1 MHVVLAPTRARV
13 TASTPVAAKGTSRS
27 ARVVA
32 VAKRTAA
39 IGPARRVVRLS
50 ASVSRSGDDAK
61 VVVEANEA
69 VNEVTAAEGASAAM
83 GLHAQDDEMMDSTA
97 VAATAL
103 FATFAFAFFAG
114 ADPAVAMD
122 HSGMD
127 LTQSHEVFQTAG
139 GDVPFWANM
148 VKYARFSI
156 SIMVGFAFMFGR
168 PVVALLKKPQTAFL
182 VIGGGYGAVRFFQWT
197 ITTMSGVNDPM
208 TMDF

>member
-61 VVVEANEA
+61 VVVEAKEA
-69 VNEVTAAEGASAAM
+69 VNEVTAAEGTSAAQ
-83 GLHAQDDEMMDSTA
+83 GPHTQDDEMMDSTA

-168 PVVALLKKPQTAFL
+168 PVVALLNKPQTAFL

>member
-61 VVVEANEA
+61 VVVEAKEA
-69 VNEVTAAEGASAAM
+69 VNELTAAEGASAAQ
-83 GLHAQDDEMMDSTA
+83 GPHTQDDEMMDSTA

-168 PVVALLKKPQTAFL
+168 PVVNLLKKPQTAVL
-182 VIGGGYGAVRFFQWT
+182 VIGGAYGGFRFFKWT
-197 ITTMSGVNDPM
+197 IETMVGMNDDM
-208 TMDF
+208 TINY

>member
-61 VVVEANEA
+61 VVVEAKEA
-69 VNEVTAAEGASAAM
+69 VNELTAAEGASAAQ
-83 GLHAQDDEMMDSTA
+83 GPHTQDDEMMDSTA

-139 GDVPFWANM
+139 GEVPFWANM

-156 SIMVGFAFMFGR
+156 SIMVGFAYMFGR
-168 PVVALLKKPQTAFL
+168 PVVGLLKKPQTAAL
-182 VIGGGYGAVRFFQWT
+182 VVAAGAGGYFFFKFT
-197 ITTMSGVNDPM
+197 IESMLGVNDPS
-208 TMDF
+208 TFS

>member
-1 MHVVLAPTRARV
+1 MHVVLAPVRARV

-61 VVVEANEA
+61 VVVEAKEA
-69 VNEVTAAEGASAAM
+69 VNELTAAEGASAAQ
-83 GLHAQDDEMMDSTA
+83 GPHTQDDEMMDSTA

-127 LTQSHEVFQTAG
+127 LTQSHELFQTAG

-168 PVVALLKKPQTAFL
+168 PVVALLKKPQTAAA
-182 VIGGGYGAVRFFQWT
+182 VVAVVAGGYVFFKFT
-197 ITTMSGVNDPM
+197 IETMLGMNDPS
-208 TMDF
+208 TMG

>member
-61 VVVEANEA
+61 VVVEAKEA
-69 VNEVTAAEGASAAM
+69 VNEVTAAEGTSAAQ
-83 GLHAQDDEMMDSTA
+83 GLHTQDDEMMDSTA

-168 PVVALLKKPQTAFL
+168 PVVNLLKKPQTAVL
-182 VIGGGYGAVRFFQWT
+182 VIGGAYGGFRFFKWT
-197 ITTMSGVNDPM
+197 IETMVGMNDDM
-208 TMDF
+208 TLNY